1 MRIKDTIYKLR
12 TKAKMSQE
20 QFATLFQVSRQS
32 VQKWESGTSVPEL
45 SKIIEISKY
54 FDISLDAMILNR
66 DNRVTEELKYNKE
79 MKPQY
84 SNMHDWEFYTSDI
97 LTEYQQSVDEG
108 LNIETYKDIFEAVAK
123 LPKDEIKKKI
133 GDILFEIVINSKQKE
148 DYKYI
153 EPSDLDGIKALRSEY
168 YLTDKVDNLTVFN
181 RIDYYLGYHNDFVV
195 YTNTDTKKDYYY
207 HN

>member
-97 LTEYQQSVDEG
+97 LTEYQQSVR
-108 LNIETYKDIFEAVAK
+108 Y
-123 LPKDEIKKKI
+123 
-133 GDILFEIVINSKQKE
+133 LFV
-148 DYKYI
+148 
-153 EPSDLDGIKALRSEY
+153 
-168 YLTDKVDNLTVFN
+168 
-181 RIDYYLGYHNDFVV
+181 
-195 YTNTDTKKDYYY
+195 
-207 HN
+207 

>member
-1 MRIKDTIYKLR
+1 MSIKDTIYKLR

-84 SNMHDWEFYTSDI
+84 SSS
-97 LTEYQQSVDEG
+97 YQHHRHHRRELYPETGRAS
-108 LNIETYKDIFEAVAK
+108 LNSALSTQGFENRGVLK
-123 LPKDEIKKKI
+123 L
-133 GDILFEIVINSKQKE
+133 
-148 DYKYI
+148 
-153 EPSDLDGIKALRSEY
+153 R
-168 YLTDKVDNLTVFN
+168 
-181 RIDYYLGYHNDFVV
+181 
-195 YTNTDTKKDYYY
+195 
-207 HN
+207 

>member
-84 SNMHDWEFYTSDI
+84 SSSYLRHQHRRRELYP
-97 LTEYQQSVDEG
+97 
-108 LNIETYKDIFEAVAK
+108 ETGRASLSSALSTQGFESREALK
-123 LPKDEIKKKI
+123 L
-133 GDILFEIVINSKQKE
+133 
-148 DYKYI
+148 
-153 EPSDLDGIKALRSEY
+153 
-168 YLTDKVDNLTVFN
+168 
-181 RIDYYLGYHNDFVV
+181 H
-195 YTNTDTKKDYYY
+195 
-207 HN
+207 